1 MDKKRDD
8 PLIGKIFFKTFKVRK
23 MLGEGSFGKIYIA
36 INLKDKE
43 ECAVKLVTI
52 FINII
57 KNIFF
62 NNFRKKK
69 IQVKVY

>member
-52 FINII
+52 IINNCNLI
-57 KNIFF
+57 F

>member
-52 FINII
+52 FINI
-57 KNIFF
+57 KKIFF
-62 NNFRKKK
+62 
-69 IQVKVY
+69 